1 MAIDRVPITDIVS
14 IPKPRGPKM
23 NLQQKR
29 IIDGA
34 RAYAAAD
41 RSDPFAFNRAMSH
54 MKNGISSVGARGED
68 AFYKAEP
75 YQETRYLPDGREYLV
90 TVYKNIQR
98 P

>member
-1 MAIDRVPITDIVS
+1 
-14 IPKPRGPKM
+14 M
-23 NLQQKR
+23 NKQQSR
-29 IIDGA
+29 IIEGA

-41 RSDPFAFNRAMSH
+41 RSDPFAFNRAITH
-54 MKNGISSVGARGED
+54 MNNGISSVGSRGED

-75 YQETRYLPDGREYLV
+75 YQETRYLPDGREYSV